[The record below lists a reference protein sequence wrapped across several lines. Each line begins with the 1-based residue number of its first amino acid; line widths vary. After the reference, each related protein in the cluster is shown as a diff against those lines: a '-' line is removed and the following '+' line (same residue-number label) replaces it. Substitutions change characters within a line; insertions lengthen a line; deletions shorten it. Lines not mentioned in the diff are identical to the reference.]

1 MYNFTCLY
9 ITNFL
14 GCALH
19 GMDHYGDDL
28 KRVSAD
34 DYMECGHK
42 CLDHPSC
49 KRWTFK
55 PFSAFP
61 ESSDRNM
68 TLGMCVLNHGK
79 NYSLNKCSNC
89 VSGLKSSK
97 SGSNCKMNGNY
108 LAMAR

>member
-1 MYNFTCLY
+1 MKSLAHVMYNFTCLY

-61 ESSDRNM
+61 ESSDR
-68 TLGMCVLNHGK
+68 GQESCKKVK
-79 NYSLNKCSNC
+79 NFCTFR
-89 VSGLKSSK
+89 LKSSK